1 MEDSKQFAEKIN
13 KESYSNNEKD
23 TQSKDGNYKAE
34 DIESSQSTEGSNQD
48 IEQTLPDAN
57 QPELNNEVIF
67 KYGSIIVTRV
77 EIETKEL
84 TDIFEICHKAL
95 NDNNIDEEGKNP
107 EQINESKC
115 DISKASKTGENNHI
129 KKREKKDSSIKEAEN
144 NCKLPNE
151 AVITVNAYRR
161 ASEWTKM

>member
-13 KESYSNNEKD
+13 KESDSNNEKD

-67 KYGSIIVTRV
+67 
-77 EIETKEL
+77 
-84 TDIFEICHKAL
+84 
-95 NDNNIDEEGKNP
+95 
-107 EQINESKC
+107 
-115 DISKASKTGENNHI
+115 
-129 KKREKKDSSIKEAEN
+129 
-144 NCKLPNE
+144 
-151 AVITVNAYRR
+151 
-161 ASEWTKM
+161 